1 MAAVVRKKRRRQD
14 GKGINTDGWLLTYSD
29 MITLLMCFFV
39 IFFNPD
45 EITQEQI
52 DAIAAA
58 WRPGGIG
65 ALAGGLTL
73 SSGRSA
79 DLGNT
84 IMTLPSMERGR
95 VMGQAL
101 RRAVSVFS
109 PEIRSNM
116 IRVTHDER
124 GIVITLASDAFF
136 HPASAR
142 INIEQTRDTLLRLGS
157 LLASEELAGRTFRI
171 EGHADNVPV
180 DPFGPWDSNWELST
194 MRSINVLHYLVDLG
208 IDETRFQVAGFS
220 DTRPIA
226 TNDTPQG
233 RAYNRRV
240 DVIIVDDGHL

>member
-1 MAAVVRKKRRRQD
+1 MADAPKRRKKKE
-14 GKGINTDGWLLTYSD
+14 GKGIDPNGWLLTYSD

-58 WRPGGIG
+58 MRQGGIG
-65 ALAGGLTL
+65 AMAGGLTVTT
-73 SSGRSA
+73 GRA
-79 DLGNT
+79 AHLGST
-84 IMTLPSMERGR
+84 IMALPATEPGR

-109 PEIRSNM
+109 PEIASNM

-124 GIVITLASDAFF
+124 GLVITLASDAFF

-142 INIEQTRDTLLRLGS
+142 VNIEQTRETLLRVGS
-157 LLASEELAGRTFRI
+157 FLASEELGGRTFRI
-171 EGHADNVPV
+171 EGHADSIPV
-180 DPFGPWDSNWELST
+180 DPAGPWDSNWELST

-208 IDETRFQVAGFS
+208 LDETRFQVAGFS

-226 TNDTPQG
+226 SNATPQG
-233 RAYNRRV
+233 RAHNRRV
-240 DVIIVDDGHL
+240 DIIIIDDGHL

>member
-1 MAAVVRKKRRRQD
+1 MARRKKKSE
-14 GKGINTDGWLLTYSD
+14 GKGLNADGWLATYSD

-45 EITQEQI
+45 DITQEQL
-52 DAIAAA
+52 DAIVAAL
-58 WRPGGIG
+58 RPGGIG
-65 ALAGGLTL
+65 ARTGGMTL
-73 SSGRSA
+73 YQGRSA

-84 IMTLPSMERGR
+84 IMSLPSMERGQM
-95 VMGQAL
+95 MGTAL

-157 LLASEELAGRTFRI
+157 FMSSQELAGNTFRI

-180 DPFGPWDSNWELST
+180 DPGGEWDSNWQLSA

-208 IDETRFQVAGFS
+208 INENRFQVAGFA
-220 DTRPIA
+220 DTRPVA
-226 TNDTPQG
+226 DNATPQG
-233 RAYNRRV
+233 RAFNRRV
-240 DVIIVDDGHL
+240 DVIIINDGHL

>member
-1 MAAVVRKKRRRQD
+1 MASRRKRKVEGKAVD
-14 GKGINTDGWLLTYSD
+14 PNGWLLTYAD

-45 EITQEQI
+45 DITQEQLE
-52 DAIAAA
+52 AIVAGL
-58 WRPGGIG
+58 RPGGIG
-65 ALAGGLTL
+65 VLAGGLTL

-95 VMGQAL
+95 MMGTAL

-157 LLASEELAGRTFRI
+157 FMASEELAGRTFRI
-171 EGHADNVPV
+171 EGHADNIPV
-180 DPFGPWDSNWELST
+180 DPAGPWDSNWELSS
-194 MRSINVLHYLVDLG
+194 MRAINVLHYLADLG

-220 DTRPIA
+220 DTRPLA
-226 TNDTPQG
+226 SNATPQG

-240 DVIIVDDGHL
+240 DIIIVDDGHL

>member
-1 MAAVVRKKRRRQD
+1 MAAAKKDKKKQQ
-14 GKGINTDGWLLTYSD
+14 GKGVNTDGWLATYAD
-29 MITLLMCFFV
+29 MITLLMCFFI

-45 EITQEQI
+45 TITQEQL
-52 DAIAAA
+52 DAIVAGL
-58 WRPGGIG
+58 RPAGIG
-65 ALAGGLTL
+65 ARTGGLTL

-84 IMTLPSMERGR
+84 IMSLPAMDKGR
-95 VMGQAL
+95 VLGEAL

-116 IRVTHDER
+116 IRVTNDER

-157 LLASEELAGRTFRI
+157 YLASAELAGRTFRI
-171 EGHADNVPV
+171 EGHTDSIPV
-180 DPFGPWDSNWELST
+180 DPNGPWDSNWELSAL
-194 MRSINVLHYLVDLG
+194 RSINVLHYLSDLG
-208 IDETRFQVAGFS
+208 INETRFQVAGFA
-220 DTRPIA
+220 DTVPIA
-226 TNDTPQG
+226 TNATPEG

>member
-1 MAAVVRKKRRRQD
+1 MARRKRKAE
-14 GKGINTDGWLLTYSD
+14 GKAIDPNGWLLTYAD

-45 EITQEQI
+45 DITQEQLE
-52 DAIAAA
+52 AIVAGL
-58 WRPGGIG
+58 RPGGIG
-65 ALAGGLTL
+65 VLAGGLTL

-95 VMGQAL
+95 MMGTAL
-101 RRAVSVFS
+101 RRAVSIFS

-124 GIVITLASDAFF
+124 GLVITLASDAFF

-157 LLASEELAGRTFRI
+157 FMASEELAGRTFRI
-171 EGHADNVPV
+171 EGHADNIPV
-180 DPFGPWDSNWELST
+180 DPMGPWDSNWELST
-194 MRSINVLHYLVDLG
+194 MRSINVLHYLADLG

-226 TNDTPQG
+226 SNATPEG

-240 DVIIVDDGHL
+240 DIIILDDGHL

>member
-1 MAAVVRKKRRRQD
+1 MSRRRKRRE
-14 GKGINTDGWLLTYSD
+14 GKGINSDGWLATYAD

-58 WRPGGIG
+58 MRPGGIG

-116 IRVTHDER
+116 IRVTQDER

-142 INIEQTRDTLLRLGS
+142 INIEQT
-157 LLASEELAGRTFRI
+157 
-171 EGHADNVPV
+171 GHAAAAWQS
-180 DPFGPWDSNWELST
+180 FG
-194 MRSINVLHYLVDLG
+194 
-208 IDETRFQVAGFS
+208 F
-220 DTRPIA
+220 
-226 TNDTPQG
+226 G
-233 RAYNRRV
+233 RACGK
-240 DVIIVDDGHL
+240 DF

>member
-1 MAAVVRKKRRRQD
+1 MAGKRRQKRE
-14 GKGINTDGWLLTYSD
+14 GKAMDPNGWLLTYSD

-45 EITQEQI
+45 DITQERLE
-52 DAIAAA
+52 AIVAAM
-58 WRPGGIG
+58 RPGGIG

-157 LLASEELAGRTFRI
+157 YLASPELEGRSFRI
-171 EGHADNVPV
+171 EGHTDSIPV
-180 DPFGPWDSNWELST
+180 DPAGPWDSNWELSAL
-194 MRSINVLHYLVDLG
+194 RSINVLHYLVDLG
-208 IDETRFQVAGFS
+208 IDENRFQVAGFA
-220 DTRPIA
+220 DTRPVLS
-226 TNDTPQG
+226 NDTPQG
-233 RAYNRRV
+233 RAHNRRV
-240 DVIIVDDGHL
+240 DVIIIDDGHL

>member
-1 MAAVVRKKRRRQD
+1 MADAPKRRKKRE
-14 GKGINTDGWLLTYSD
+14 GKGINPDGWLMTYSD

-58 WRPGGIG
+58 MRQGGIG
-65 ALAGGLTL
+65 VMAGGLTL

-101 RRAVSVFS
+101 RRAVSIFS

-124 GIVITLASDAFF
+124 GLVITLASDAFF

-157 LLASEELAGRTFRI
+157 FLASAELRENTFRI

-180 DPFGPWDSNWELST
+180 DPAGPWDSNWELST

-208 IDETRFQVAGFS
+208 IDETRFQVAGFA

-226 TNDTPQG
+226 SNDTPQG

-240 DVIIVDDGHL
+240 DIIIIDDGHL

>member
-1 MAAVVRKKRRRQD
+1 MARRKRKAE
-14 GKGINTDGWLLTYSD
+14 GKSVDPNGWLLTYAD

-45 EITQEQI
+45 DITQEQL
-52 DAIAAA
+52 DAIVAAI
-58 WRPGGIG
+58 RPGGIG

-73 SSGRSA
+73 SHGTAAHHGST
-79 DLGNT
+79 LMN
-84 IMTLPSMERGR
+84 LPSMERGR
-95 VMGQAL
+95 VMGQAM

-157 LLASEELAGRTFRI
+157 YLASEDLRGRTFRI
-171 EGHADNVPV
+171 EGHTDSIPV
-180 DPFGPWDSNWELST
+180 DPAGPWDSNWELSAL
-194 MRSINVLHYLVDLG
+194 RSINVLHYLVDLG
-208 IDETRFQVAGFS
+208 IEENRFQVAGFAE
-220 DTRPIA
+220 TRPVA
-226 TNDTPQG
+226 SNDTPQG
-233 RAYNRRV
+233 RAFNRRV
-240 DVIIVDDGHL
+240 DVIIIDDGHL